1 MGVSNVNNL
10 NKIDLTKLVLAQK
23 SRQAKSN
30 QPAYMQMTGSI
41 FNAPEVKQQ
50 QETTNLNTLNTKK
63 SLSELTKKTSTSNST
78 TNKTEGKDKE
88 ENVDQGSV
96 KSQGNQAKKGTTQT
110 EKDSREV
117 KTINSES
124 KKLNKDIKQEDK
136 KFQAQLKQQQAAF
149 QKDSAKLEKLSQ
161 ETEETQTEIDNAQ
174 NELDSLL
181 GSSTFTISRGDG
193 TQGGQSTNP
202 NQDKIDQLQKFI
214 GSKSN
219 LVQNNG
225 KQIYSLQRSSSR
237 TLSRMNRT
245 NANFVKIHKK
255 NTKAIQQNQNETS
268 SVIKTATKVEQWSAI
283 AEQGGK
289 ALDLVGQG
297 LVTAGQALASSG
309 NPVTAAIGSAMI
321 ATGTVMSKVGTVAE
335 MLGQYGQTAAN
346 ITKTAAY
353 AAEGNL
359 AGAMT
364 SAAAAI
370 QSGAAAQKSTKG
382 LGDNF
387 KAIDQRATDATNKAA
402 ANAAAKQTV
411 KQTQQDAVDKL
422 GANATK
428 EQIKQAK
435 SEALGGMT
443 KKEMKQSISGKL
455 QEQMANKE
463 ISSKDL
469 FKDIKNKSINSN
481 STVANAKKEAIDN
494 FSSNVKAANGTIT
507 NGVVTGLDK
516 KARKEVG
523 KKTVTGFTNTASV
536 AKKSTQKF
544 DFQKLSQGLMSTA
557 ALFSAQNTNTQG
569 THRGYAAQWDLN
581 ADPKMRRIRNAR
593 MASVRHAAY
602 A

>member
-10 NKIDLTKLVLAQK
+10 NKIDLTKLALAQK
-23 SRQAKSN
+23 SRLAKSN

-63 SLSELTKKTSTSNST
+63 SLNELTKKTSTSNST

-117 KTINSES
+117 KRINSES

-268 SVIKTATKVEQWSAI
+268 NVVKFATKLEQWSAI

-289 ALDLVGQG
+289 ALDFAGQG
-297 LVTAGQALASSG
+297 MVAAGQAIAS
-309 NPVTAAIGSAMI
+309 TAWGAAVGAAMI

-382 LGDNF
+382 LSNNF
-387 KAIDQRATDATNKAA
+387 KAIDQRATNATNKAA
-402 ANAAAKQTV
+402 ANAAAKQAV
-411 KQTQQDAVDKL
+411 KNMDA
-422 GANATK
+422 
-428 EQIKQAK
+428 EQ
-435 SEALGGMT
+435 LGGMT
-443 KKEMKQSISGKL
+443 KKEMKKSISGEL
-455 QEQMANKE
+455 QGQLANNE
-463 ISSKDL
+463 INSKDL
-469 FKDIKNKSINSN
+469 FNDVKNKSIKSN
-481 STVANAKKEAIDN
+481 DAVNGARD
-494 FSSNVKAANGTIT
+494 KAAAAFKENVYAAKGSLDVQ

-569 THRGYAAQWDLN
+569 THKGYAAQWDLN

>member
-10 NKIDLTKLVLAQK
+10 NKIDLTKLALAQK

-117 KTINSES
+117 KTINSET

-268 SVIKTATKVEQWSAI
+268 NVIKTATKVEQWSAI

-402 ANAAAKQTV
+402 ANAAAKQAV
-411 KQTQQDAVDKL
+411 KNMDA
-422 GANATK
+422 
-428 EQIKQAK
+428 EQ
-435 SEALGGMT
+435 LGGMT
-443 KKEMKQSISGKL
+443 KKEMKKSISGEL
-455 QEQMANKE
+455 QGQLANNE
-463 ISSKDL
+463 INSKDL
-469 FKDIKNKSINSN
+469 FNDVKNKSIKSN
-481 STVANAKKEAIDN
+481 DAVNGARD
-494 FSSNVKAANGTIT
+494 KAATAFKENVYAAKGSLDVQ

>member
-10 NKIDLTKLVLAQK
+10 NKIDLTKLALAQK

-63 SLSELTKKTSTSNST
+63 SLNELTKKTSTSNST
-78 TNKTEGKDKE
+78 TNKTEDKDKE
-88 ENVDQGSV
+88 ENIDQGSV

-124 KKLNKDIKQEDK
+124 KKLNKNIKQEDK

-268 SVIKTATKVEQWSAI
+268 NVVKFATKLEQWSAI

-289 ALDLVGQG
+289 ALDFAGQG
-297 LVTAGQALASSG
+297 MVAAGQAIAS
-309 NPVTAAIGSAMI
+309 TAWGAAVGAAMI

-346 ITKTAAY
+346 VTKTAAY

-382 LGDNF
+382 LSNNF

-402 ANAAAKQTV
+402 ANAAAKQAV
-411 KQTQQDAVDKL
+411 KNMDA
-422 GANATK
+422 
-428 EQIKQAK
+428 EQ
-435 SEALGGMT
+435 LGGMT
-443 KKEMKQSISGKL
+443 KKEMKKSISGEL
-455 QEQMANKE
+455 QGQLANNE
-463 ISSKDL
+463 INSKDL
-469 FKDIKNKSINSN
+469 FNDVKNKSIKSN
-481 STVANAKKEAIDN
+481 DAVNGARD
-494 FSSNVKAANGTIT
+494 KAAAAFKENVYAAKGSLDAP

-536 AKKSTQKF
+536 AKKSTQKL
-544 DFQKLSQGLMSTA
+544 DFQKLSQGLMSTV
-557 ALFSAQNTNTQG
+557 ALLSAQNTNTQG
-569 THRGYAAQWDLN
+569 THKGYAAQWDLN

>member
-10 NKIDLTKLVLAQK
+10 NKIDLTKLALAQK
-23 SRQAKSN
+23 SRLAKSN

-63 SLSELTKKTSTSNST
+63 SLNELTKKTSTSNST

-110 EKDSREV
+110 EKDFREV

-124 KKLNKDIKQEDK
+124 KKLNKNIKQEDK

-268 SVIKTATKVEQWSAI
+268 NVVKFATKLEQWSAI

-289 ALDLVGQG
+289 ALDFAGQG
-297 LVTAGQALASSG
+297 MVAAGQAIAS
-309 NPVTAAIGSAMI
+309 TAWGAAVGAAMI

-382 LGDNF
+382 LSNNF

-402 ANAAAKQTV
+402 ANAAAKQAV
-411 KQTQQDAVDKL
+411 KNMDA
-422 GANATK
+422 
-428 EQIKQAK
+428 EQ
-435 SEALGGMT
+435 LGGMT
-443 KKEMKQSISGKL
+443 KKEMKKSISGEL
-455 QEQMANKE
+455 QGQLANNE
-463 ISSKDL
+463 INSKDL
-469 FKDIKNKSINSN
+469 FNDVKNKSIKSN
-481 STVANAKKEAIDN
+481 DAVNGARD
-494 FSSNVKAANGTIT
+494 KAAAAFKENVYAAKGSLDVQ

-536 AKKSTQKF
+536 AKKSTQKL
-544 DFQKLSQGLMSTA
+544 DFQKLSQGLMSTV
-557 ALFSAQNTNTQG
+557 ALLSAQNTNTQG
-569 THRGYAAQWDLN
+569 THKGYAAQWDLN

>member
-10 NKIDLTKLVLAQK
+10 NKIDLTKLALAQK
-23 SRQAKSN
+23 SRLAKSN

-63 SLSELTKKTSTSNST
+63 SLNELTKKTSTSNST

-117 KTINSES
+117 KRINSES

-268 SVIKTATKVEQWSAI
+268 NVVKFATKLEQWSAI

-289 ALDLVGQG
+289 ALDLAGQG
-297 LVTAGQALASSG
+297 MVAAGQAIAS
-309 NPVTAAIGSAMI
+309 TAWGAAVGAAMI

-359 AGAMT
+359 VGAMT

-382 LGDNF
+382 LSNNF

-402 ANAAAKQTV
+402 ANAAAKQAV
-411 KQTQQDAVDKL
+411 KNMDA
-422 GANATK
+422 
-428 EQIKQAK
+428 EQ
-435 SEALGGMT
+435 LGGMT
-443 KKEMKQSISGKL
+443 KKEMKKSISGEL
-455 QEQMANKE
+455 QGQLANNE
-463 ISSKDL
+463 INSKDL
-469 FKDIKNKSINSN
+469 FNDVKNKSIKSN
-481 STVANAKKEAIDN
+481 DAVNGARD
-494 FSSNVKAANGTIT
+494 KAAAAFKENVYAAKGSLDAP

-569 THRGYAAQWDLN
+569 THKGYAAQWDLN

>member
-10 NKIDLTKLVLAQK
+10 NKIDLTKLALAQK
-23 SRQAKSN
+23 SRLAKSN

-50 QETTNLNTLNTKK
+50 QETSNLNTLNTKK
-63 SLSELTKKTSTSNST
+63 SLNELTKKTSTSNST

-110 EKDSREV
+110 EKDFREV

-268 SVIKTATKVEQWSAI
+268 NVVKFATKLEQWSAI

-289 ALDLVGQG
+289 ALDFAGQG
-297 LVTAGQALASSG
+297 MVAAGQAIAS
-309 NPVTAAIGSAMI
+309 TAWGAAVGAAMI

-382 LGDNF
+382 LSNNF

-402 ANAAAKQTV
+402 ANAAAKQAV
-411 KQTQQDAVDKL
+411 KNMDA
-422 GANATK
+422 
-428 EQIKQAK
+428 EQ
-435 SEALGGMT
+435 LGGMT
-443 KKEMKQSISGKL
+443 KKEMKKSISGEL
-455 QEQMANKE
+455 RGQLANNE
-463 ISSKDL
+463 INSKDL
-469 FKDIKNKSINSN
+469 FNDVKNKSIKSN
-481 STVANAKKEAIDN
+481 DAVNGARD
-494 FSSNVKAANGTIT
+494 KAAAAFKENVYAAKGSLDVQ

-569 THRGYAAQWDLN
+569 THKGYAAQWDLN

>member
-10 NKIDLTKLVLAQK
+10 NKIDLTKLALTQK

-63 SLSELTKKTSTSNST
+63 SLNELTKKTSTSNST

-110 EKDSREV
+110 EKDFREV

-268 SVIKTATKVEQWSAI
+268 NVVKFATKLEQWSAI

-289 ALDLVGQG
+289 ALDFAGQG
-297 LVTAGQALASSG
+297 MVAAGQAIAS
-309 NPVTAAIGSAMI
+309 TAWGAAVGAAMI

-346 ITKTAAY
+346 VTKTAAY

-382 LGDNF
+382 LSNNF

-402 ANAAAKQTV
+402 ANAAAKQAV
-411 KQTQQDAVDKL
+411 KNMDA
-422 GANATK
+422 
-428 EQIKQAK
+428 KQ
-435 SEALGGMT
+435 LGGMT
-443 KKEMKQSISGKL
+443 KKEMKKSISGEL
-455 QEQMANKE
+455 QGQLANNE
-463 ISSKDL
+463 INSKDL
-469 FKDIKNKSINSN
+469 FNDVKNKSIKSN
-481 STVANAKKEAIDN
+481 DAVNGARD
-494 FSSNVKAANGTIT
+494 KAAAAFKENVYAAKGSLDVQ

-569 THRGYAAQWDLN
+569 THKGYAAQWDLN

>member
-10 NKIDLTKLVLAQK
+10 NKIDLTKLALAQK
-23 SRQAKSN
+23 SRLAKSN

-63 SLSELTKKTSTSNST
+63 SLNELTKKTSTSNST

-117 KTINSES
+117 KRINSES

-161 ETEETQTEIDNAQ
+161 ETEETQTEINNAQ

-219 LVQNNG
+219 LVQDNG

-268 SVIKTATKVEQWSAI
+268 NVVKFATKLEQWSAI

-289 ALDLVGQG
+289 ALDLAGQG
-297 LVTAGQALASSG
+297 MVAAGQAIAS
-309 NPVTAAIGSAMI
+309 TAWGAAVGAAMI

-382 LGDNF
+382 LSNNF

-402 ANAAAKQTV
+402 ANAAAKQAV
-411 KQTQQDAVDKL
+411 KNMDA
-422 GANATK
+422 
-428 EQIKQAK
+428 EQ
-435 SEALGGMT
+435 LGGMT
-443 KKEMKQSISGKL
+443 KKEMKKSISGEL
-455 QEQMANKE
+455 QGQLANNE
-463 ISSKDL
+463 INSKDL
-469 FKDIKNKSINSN
+469 FNDVKNKSIKSN
-481 STVANAKKEAIDN
+481 DAVNGARD
-494 FSSNVKAANGTIT
+494 KAAAAFKENVYAAKGSLDAP

-569 THRGYAAQWDLN
+569 THKGYAAQWDLN

>member
-10 NKIDLTKLVLAQK
+10 NKIDLTKLALAQK
-23 SRQAKSN
+23 SRLAKSN

-50 QETTNLNTLNTKK
+50 QETTNLNTINTKK
-63 SLSELTKKTSTSNST
+63 SLNELTKKTSTSNST

-124 KKLNKDIKQEDK
+124 KKLNKNIKQEDK

-268 SVIKTATKVEQWSAI
+268 NVVKFATKLEQWSAI

-289 ALDLVGQG
+289 ALDLAGQG
-297 LVTAGQALASSG
+297 MVAAGQAIAS
-309 NPVTAAIGSAMI
+309 TAWGTAVGAAMI

-382 LGDNF
+382 LSNNF

-402 ANAAAKQTV
+402 ENAAAKQAV
-411 KQTQQDAVDKL
+411 KNMDA
-422 GANATK
+422 
-428 EQIKQAK
+428 EQ
-435 SEALGGMT
+435 LGGMT
-443 KKEMKQSISGKL
+443 KKEMKKSISGEL
-455 QEQMANKE
+455 QGQLANNE
-463 ISSKDL
+463 LNSKDL
-469 FKDIKNKSINSN
+469 FNDVKNKSIKSN
-481 STVANAKKEAIDN
+481 DAVNGARD
-494 FSSNVKAANGTIT
+494 KAAAAFKENVYAAKGSLDAP

-569 THRGYAAQWDLN
+569 IHKGYAAQWDLN

>member
-10 NKIDLTKLVLAQK
+10 NKIDLTKLALAQK
-23 SRQAKSN
+23 SRLAKSN

-63 SLSELTKKTSTSNST
+63 SLNELTKKTSTSNST

-124 KKLNKDIKQEDK
+124 KKLNKNIKQEDK

-181 GSSTFTISRGDG
+181 GSSTFTISRGNG

-268 SVIKTATKVEQWSAI
+268 NVVKFATKLEQWSAI

-289 ALDLVGQG
+289 ALDLAGQG
-297 LVTAGQALASSG
+297 MVAAGQAIAS
-309 NPVTAAIGSAMI
+309 TAWGAAVGAAMI

-382 LGDNF
+382 LSNNF

-402 ANAAAKQTV
+402 ANAAAKQAV
-411 KQTQQDAVDKL
+411 KNM
-422 GANATK
+422 NA
-428 EQIKQAK
+428 EQ
-435 SEALGGMT
+435 LGGMT
-443 KKEMKQSISGKL
+443 KKEMKKSISGEL
-455 QEQMANKE
+455 QGQLANNE
-463 ISSKDL
+463 INSKDL
-469 FKDIKNKSINSN
+469 FNDVKNKSIKSN
-481 STVANAKKEAIDN
+481 DAVNGARD
-494 FSSNVKAANGTIT
+494 KAAAAFKENVYAAKGSLDVQ

-536 AKKSTQKF
+536 AKKSTQKL
-544 DFQKLSQGLMSTA
+544 DFQKLSQGLMSTV
-557 ALFSAQNTNTQG
+557 ALLSAQNTNTQG
-569 THRGYAAQWDLN
+569 THKGYAAQWDLN

>member
-10 NKIDLTKLVLAQK
+10 NKIDLTKLALAQK
-23 SRQAKSN
+23 SRLAKSN

-41 FNAPEVKQQ
+41 FNAPEIKQQ

-63 SLSELTKKTSTSNST
+63 SLNELTKKTSTSNST

-110 EKDSREV
+110 EKDFREV

-161 ETEETQTEIDNAQ
+161 ETEETQIEINNAQ

-382 LGDNF
+382 LGENF
-387 KAIDQRATDATNKAA
+387 EAIDKRATNAT
-402 ANAAAKQTV
+402 AKQAV
-411 KQTQQDAVDKL
+411 KNMDA
-422 GANATK
+422 
-428 EQIKQAK
+428 EQ
-435 SEALGGMT
+435 LGGMT
-443 KKEMKQSISGKL
+443 KKEMKKSISGEL
-455 QEQMANKE
+455 QGQLANNE
-463 ISSKDL
+463 INSKDL
-469 FKDIKNKSINSN
+469 FNDVKNKSIKSN
-481 STVANAKKEAIDN
+481 DAVNGARD
-494 FSSNVKAANGTIT
+494 KAAAAFKENVYAAKGSLDVP

-516 KARKEVG
+516 KARKEIG

-569 THRGYAAQWDLN
+569 THKGYAAQWDLN

>member
-10 NKIDLTKLVLAQK
+10 NKIDLTKLALAQK
-23 SRQAKSN
+23 SRLAKSN

-50 QETTNLNTLNTKK
+50 QETSNLNTLNTKK
-63 SLSELTKKTSTSNST
+63 SLNELTKKTSTSNST

-110 EKDSREV
+110 EKDFREV

-268 SVIKTATKVEQWSAI
+268 NVVKFATKLEQWSAI

-289 ALDLVGQG
+289 ALDFAGQG
-297 LVTAGQALASSG
+297 MVAAGQAIAS
-309 NPVTAAIGSAMI
+309 TAWGAAVGAAMI

-382 LGDNF
+382 LSNNF

-402 ANAAAKQTV
+402 ANAAAKQAV
-411 KQTQQDAVDKL
+411 KNMDA
-422 GANATK
+422 
-428 EQIKQAK
+428 EQ
-435 SEALGGMT
+435 LGGMT
-443 KKEMKQSISGKL
+443 KKEMKKSISGEL
-455 QEQMANKE
+455 QGQLANNE
-463 ISSKDL
+463 INSKDL
-469 FKDIKNKSINSN
+469 FNDVKNKSIKSN
-481 STVANAKKEAIDN
+481 DAVNGARD
-494 FSSNVKAANGTIT
+494 KAAAAFKENVYAAKGSLDVQ

-569 THRGYAAQWDLN
+569 THKGYAAQWDLN

>member
-10 NKIDLTKLVLAQK
+10 NKIDLTKLALAQK
-23 SRQAKSN
+23 SRLAKSN

-63 SLSELTKKTSTSNST
+63 SLNDLTKKTSTSNST

-110 EKDSREV
+110 EKDFREV

-161 ETEETQTEIDNAQ
+161 ETEETQTEINNAQ

-268 SVIKTATKVEQWSAI
+268 NVVKFATKLEQWSAI

-289 ALDLVGQG
+289 ALDLAGQG
-297 LVTAGQALASSG
+297 MVAAGQAIAS
-309 NPVTAAIGSAMI
+309 TAWGAAVGAAMI

-382 LGDNF
+382 LSNNF

-402 ANAAAKQTV
+402 ANAAAKQAV
-411 KQTQQDAVDKL
+411 KNMDA
-422 GANATK
+422 
-428 EQIKQAK
+428 EQ
-435 SEALGGMT
+435 LGGMT
-443 KKEMKQSISGKL
+443 KKEMKKSISGEL
-455 QEQMANKE
+455 QGQLANNE
-463 ISSKDL
+463 INSKDL
-469 FKDIKNKSINSN
+469 FNDVKNKSIKSN
-481 STVANAKKEAIDN
+481 DAVNGARD
-494 FSSNVKAANGTIT
+494 KAAAAFKENVYAAKGSLDVP

-569 THRGYAAQWDLN
+569 THKGYAAQWDLN

>member
-10 NKIDLTKLVLAQK
+10 NKIDLTKLALAQK
-23 SRQAKSN
+23 SRLAKSN

-63 SLSELTKKTSTSNST
+63 SLNELTKKTSTSNST

-110 EKDSREV
+110 EKDFREV

-268 SVIKTATKVEQWSAI
+268 NVVKFATKLEQWSAI

-289 ALDLVGQG
+289 ALDLAGQG
-297 LVTAGQALASSG
+297 MVAAGQAIAS
-309 NPVTAAIGSAMI
+309 TAWGAAVGAAMI

-346 ITKTAAY
+346 VTKTAAY

-382 LGDNF
+382 LSNNF

-402 ANAAAKQTV
+402 ANAAAKQAV
-411 KQTQQDAVDKL
+411 KNMDA
-422 GANATK
+422 
-428 EQIKQAK
+428 EQ
-435 SEALGGMT
+435 LGGMT
-443 KKEMKQSISGKL
+443 KKEMKKSISGEL
-455 QEQMANKE
+455 QGQLANNE
-463 ISSKDL
+463 INSKDL
-469 FKDIKNKSINSN
+469 FNDVKNKSIKSN
-481 STVANAKKEAIDN
+481 DAVNGARD
-494 FSSNVKAANGTIT
+494 KAAAAFKENVYAAKGSLDAP

-536 AKKSTQKF
+536 AKKSTQKL
-544 DFQKLSQGLMSTA
+544 DFQKLSQGLMSTV
-557 ALFSAQNTNTQG
+557 ALLSAQNTNTQG
-569 THRGYAAQWDLN
+569 THKGYAAQWDLN

>member
-1 MGVSNVNNL
+1 M
-10 NKIDLTKLVLAQK
+10 
-23 SRQAKSN
+23 
-30 QPAYMQMTGSI
+30 
-41 FNAPEVKQQ
+41 
-50 QETTNLNTLNTKK
+50 
-63 SLSELTKKTSTSNST
+63 
-78 TNKTEGKDKE
+78 
-88 ENVDQGSV
+88 
-96 KSQGNQAKKGTTQT
+96 
-110 EKDSREV
+110 
-117 KTINSES
+117 
-124 KKLNKDIKQEDK
+124 
-136 KFQAQLKQQQAAF
+136 
-149 QKDSAKLEKLSQ
+149 
-161 ETEETQTEIDNAQ
+161 
-174 NELDSLL
+174 DSLL

-268 SVIKTATKVEQWSAI
+268 NVVKFATKLEQWSAI

-289 ALDLVGQG
+289 ALDFAGQG
-297 LVTAGQALASSG
+297 MVAAGQAIAS
-309 NPVTAAIGSAMI
+309 TAWGAAVGAAMI

-387 KAIDQRATDATNKAA
+387 KAIDQRATNATNKAA
-402 ANAAAKQTV
+402 ANAAAKQAV
-411 KQTQQDAVDKL
+411 KNMDA
-422 GANATK
+422 
-428 EQIKQAK
+428 EQ
-435 SEALGGMT
+435 LGGMT
-443 KKEMKQSISGKL
+443 KKEMKKSISGEL
-455 QEQMANKE
+455 QGQLANNE
-463 ISSKDL
+463 INSKDL
-469 FKDIKNKSINSN
+469 FNDVKNKSIKSN
-481 STVANAKKEAIDN
+481 DAVNGARD
-494 FSSNVKAANGTIT
+494 KAAAAFKENVYAAKGSLDAP

-569 THRGYAAQWDLN
+569 THKGYAAQWDLN

>member
-10 NKIDLTKLVLAQK
+10 NKIDLTKLALAQK
-23 SRQAKSN
+23 SRLAKSN

-63 SLSELTKKTSTSNST
+63 SLNELTKKTSTSNST

-124 KKLNKDIKQEDK
+124 KKLNKNIKQEDK

-181 GSSTFTISRGDG
+181 GSSTFTISRGNG

-268 SVIKTATKVEQWSAI
+268 NVVKFATKLEQWSAI

-289 ALDLVGQG
+289 ALDLAGQG
-297 LVTAGQALASSG
+297 MVAAGQAIAS
-309 NPVTAAIGSAMI
+309 TAWGAAVGAAMI

-382 LGDNF
+382 LSNNF

-402 ANAAAKQTV
+402 ANAAAKQAV
-411 KQTQQDAVDKL
+411 KNMDA
-422 GANATK
+422 
-428 EQIKQAK
+428 EQ
-435 SEALGGMT
+435 LGGMT
-443 KKEMKQSISGKL
+443 KKEMKKSISGEL
-455 QEQMANKE
+455 QGQLANNE
-463 ISSKDL
+463 INSKDL
-469 FKDIKNKSINSN
+469 FNDVKNKSIKSN
-481 STVANAKKEAIDN
+481 DAVNGARD
-494 FSSNVKAANGTIT
+494 KAAAAFKENVYAAKGSLDVQ

-536 AKKSTQKF
+536 AKKSTQKL
-544 DFQKLSQGLMSTA
+544 DFQKLSQGLMSTV
-557 ALFSAQNTNTQG
+557 ALLSAQNTNTQG
-569 THRGYAAQWDLN
+569 THKGYAAQWDLN

>member
-10 NKIDLTKLVLAQK
+10 NKIDLTKLALAQK

-63 SLSELTKKTSTSNST
+63 SLNELTKKTSTSNST

-110 EKDSREV
+110 EKDFREV

-268 SVIKTATKVEQWSAI
+268 NVVKFATKLEQWSAI

-289 ALDLVGQG
+289 ALDLAGQG
-297 LVTAGQALASSG
+297 MVAAGQAIAS
-309 NPVTAAIGSAMI
+309 TAWGAAVGAAMI

-346 ITKTAAY
+346 VTKTAAY

-382 LGDNF
+382 LSNNF

-402 ANAAAKQTV
+402 ANAAAKQAV
-411 KQTQQDAVDKL
+411 KNMDA
-422 GANATK
+422 
-428 EQIKQAK
+428 EQ
-435 SEALGGMT
+435 LGGMT
-443 KKEMKQSISGKL
+443 KKEMKKSISGEL
-455 QEQMANKE
+455 QGQLANNE
-463 ISSKDL
+463 INSKDL
-469 FKDIKNKSINSN
+469 FNDVKNKSIKSN
-481 STVANAKKEAIDN
+481 DAVNGARD
-494 FSSNVKAANGTIT
+494 KAAAAFKENVYAAKGSLDVQ

-536 AKKSTQKF
+536 AKKSTQKL
-544 DFQKLSQGLMSTA
+544 DFQKLSQGLMSTV
-557 ALFSAQNTNTQG
+557 ALLSAQNTNTQG
-569 THRGYAAQWDLN
+569 THKGYAAQWDLN

>member
-10 NKIDLTKLVLAQK
+10 NKIDLTKLALAQK

-41 FNAPEVKQQ
+41 FNAPEVKQ

-268 SVIKTATKVEQWSAI
+268 NVVKFATKLEQWSAI

-289 ALDLVGQG
+289 ALDFAGQG
-297 LVTAGQALASSG
+297 MVAAGQAIAS
-309 NPVTAAIGSAMI
+309 TAWGAAVGAAMI

-382 LGDNF
+382 LSNNF

-402 ANAAAKQTV
+402 ANAAAKQAV
-411 KQTQQDAVDKL
+411 KNMDA
-422 GANATK
+422 
-428 EQIKQAK
+428 EQ
-435 SEALGGMT
+435 LGGMT
-443 KKEMKQSISGKL
+443 KKEMKKSISGEL
-455 QEQMANKE
+455 QGQLANNE
-463 ISSKDL
+463 INSKDL
-469 FKDIKNKSINSN
+469 FNDVKNKSIKSN
-481 STVANAKKEAIDN
+481 DAVNGARD
-494 FSSNVKAANGTIT
+494 KAAAAFKENVYAAKGSLDAP

-569 THRGYAAQWDLN
+569 THKGYAAQWDLN

>member
-10 NKIDLTKLVLAQK
+10 NKIDLTKLALAQK
-23 SRQAKSN
+23 SRLAKSN

-63 SLSELTKKTSTSNST
+63 SLNELTKKTSTSNST

-110 EKDSREV
+110 EKDFREV

-268 SVIKTATKVEQWSAI
+268 NVVKFATKLEQWSAI

-289 ALDLVGQG
+289 ALDLAGQG
-297 LVTAGQALASSG
+297 MVAAGQAIAS
-309 NPVTAAIGSAMI
+309 TAWGAAVGAAMI

-346 ITKTAAY
+346 VTKTAAY

-382 LGDNF
+382 LSNNF

-402 ANAAAKQTV
+402 ANAAAKQAV
-411 KQTQQDAVDKL
+411 KNMDA
-422 GANATK
+422 
-428 EQIKQAK
+428 EQ
-435 SEALGGMT
+435 LGGMT
-443 KKEMKQSISGKL
+443 KKEMKKSISGEL
-455 QEQMANKE
+455 QGQLANNE
-463 ISSKDL
+463 INSKDL
-469 FKDIKNKSINSN
+469 FNDVKNKSIKSN
-481 STVANAKKEAIDN
+481 DAVNGARD
-494 FSSNVKAANGTIT
+494 KAAAAFKENVYAAKGSLDVQ

-536 AKKSTQKF
+536 AKKSTQKL
-544 DFQKLSQGLMSTA
+544 DFQKLSQGLMSTV
-557 ALFSAQNTNTQG
+557 ALLSAQNTNTQG
-569 THRGYAAQWDLN
+569 THKGYAAQWDLN

>member
-10 NKIDLTKLVLAQK
+10 NKIDLTKLALAQK

-63 SLSELTKKTSTSNST
+63 SLNELTKKTSTSNST

-110 EKDSREV
+110 EKDFREV

-214 GSKSN
+214 GSKST

-268 SVIKTATKVEQWSAI
+268 NVVKFATKLEQWSAI

-289 ALDLVGQG
+289 ALDLAGQG
-297 LVTAGQALASSG
+297 MVAAGQAIAS
-309 NPVTAAIGSAMI
+309 TAWGAAVGAAMI

-346 ITKTAAY
+346 VTKTAAY

-382 LGDNF
+382 LSNNF
-387 KAIDQRATDATNKAA
+387 KAIDQRATNATNKAA
-402 ANAAAKQTV
+402 ANAAAKQAV
-411 KQTQQDAVDKL
+411 KNMDA
-422 GANATK
+422 
-428 EQIKQAK
+428 EQ
-435 SEALGGMT
+435 LGGMT
-443 KKEMKQSISGKL
+443 KKEMKKSISGEL
-455 QEQMANKE
+455 QGQLANNE
-463 ISSKDL
+463 INSKDL
-469 FKDIKNKSINSN
+469 FNDVKNKSIKSN
-481 STVANAKKEAIDN
+481 DAVNGARD
-494 FSSNVKAANGTIT
+494 KAAAAFKENVYAAKGSLDVQ

-544 DFQKLSQGLMSTA
+544 DFQKLSQGLMSTV
-557 ALFSAQNTNTQG
+557 ALLSAQNTNTQG
-569 THRGYAAQWDLN
+569 THKGYAAQWDLN

>member
-10 NKIDLTKLVLAQK
+10 NKIDLTKLALAQK

-63 SLSELTKKTSTSNST
+63 SLNELTKKTSTSNST

-96 KSQGNQAKKGTTQT
+96 KSQGNQAKKGTAQT

-117 KTINSES
+117 KRINSES

-268 SVIKTATKVEQWSAI
+268 NVVKFATKLEQWSAI

-289 ALDLVGQG
+289 ALDLAGQG
-297 LVTAGQALASSG
+297 MVAAGQAIAS
-309 NPVTAAIGSAMI
+309 TAWGAAVGAAMI

-382 LGDNF
+382 LSNNF

-402 ANAAAKQTV
+402 ANAAAKQAV
-411 KQTQQDAVDKL
+411 KNMDA
-422 GANATK
+422 
-428 EQIKQAK
+428 EQ
-435 SEALGGMT
+435 LGGMT
-443 KKEMKQSISGKL
+443 KKEMKKSISGEL
-455 QEQMANKE
+455 QGQLANNE
-463 ISSKDL
+463 INSKDL
-469 FKDIKNKSINSN
+469 FNDVKNKSIKSN
-481 STVANAKKEAIDN
+481 DAVNGARD
-494 FSSNVKAANGTIT
+494 KAAAAFKENVYAAKGSLDAP

-569 THRGYAAQWDLN
+569 THKGYAAQWDLN

>member
-10 NKIDLTKLVLAQK
+10 NKIDLTKLALAQK

-63 SLSELTKKTSTSNST
+63 SLNELTKKTSTSNST

-136 KFQAQLKQQQAAF
+136 KFQAQLRQQQAAF

-193 TQGGQSTNP
+193 TQGGQATNP

-268 SVIKTATKVEQWSAI
+268 NVVKFATKLEQWSAI

-289 ALDLVGQG
+289 ALDLAGQG
-297 LVTAGQALASSG
+297 MVAAGQAIAS
-309 NPVTAAIGSAMI
+309 TAWGAAVGAAMI

-382 LGDNF
+382 LSNNF

-402 ANAAAKQTV
+402 ANAAAKQAV
-411 KQTQQDAVDKL
+411 KNMDA
-422 GANATK
+422 
-428 EQIKQAK
+428 EQ
-435 SEALGGMT
+435 LGGMT
-443 KKEMKQSISGKL
+443 KKEMKKSISGEL
-455 QEQMANKE
+455 QGQLANNE
-463 ISSKDL
+463 INSKDL
-469 FKDIKNKSINSN
+469 FNDVKNKSIKSN
-481 STVANAKKEAIDN
+481 DAVNGARD
-494 FSSNVKAANGTIT
+494 KAAAAFKENVYAAKGSLDVQ

-536 AKKSTQKF
+536 AKKSTQKL
-544 DFQKLSQGLMSTA
+544 DFQKLSQGLMSTV
-557 ALFSAQNTNTQG
+557 ALLSAQNTNTQG
-569 THRGYAAQWDLN
+569 THKGYAAQWDLN

>member
-10 NKIDLTKLVLAQK
+10 NKIDLTKLALAQK

-124 KKLNKDIKQEDK
+124 KKLNKNIKQEDK

-387 KAIDQRATDATNKAA
+387 KAIDQRATNATNKAA

-469 FKDIKNKSINSN
+469 FNDIKNKSISSN
-481 STVANAKKEAIDN
+481 SAVANAKKEAIDN

-516 KARKEVG
+516 KARKEIG

-569 THRGYAAQWDLN
+569 THKGYAAQWDLN

>member
-10 NKIDLTKLVLAQK
+10 NKIDLTKLALAQK

-63 SLSELTKKTSTSNST
+63 SLNELTKKTSTSNST

-193 TQGGQSTNP
+193 TQGGQATNP

-268 SVIKTATKVEQWSAI
+268 NVVKFATKLEQWSAI

-289 ALDLVGQG
+289 ALDFAGQG
-297 LVTAGQALASSG
+297 MVAAGQAIAS
-309 NPVTAAIGSAMI
+309 TAWGEAVGAAMI

-346 ITKTAAY
+346 VTKTAAY

-382 LGDNF
+382 LSNNF

-402 ANAAAKQTV
+402 ANAAAKQAV
-411 KQTQQDAVDKL
+411 KNMDA
-422 GANATK
+422 
-428 EQIKQAK
+428 EQ
-435 SEALGGMT
+435 LGGMT
-443 KKEMKQSISGKL
+443 KKEMKKSISGEL
-455 QEQMANKE
+455 QGQLANNE
-463 ISSKDL
+463 INSKDL
-469 FKDIKNKSINSN
+469 FNDVKNKSIKSN
-481 STVANAKKEAIDN
+481 DAVNGARD
-494 FSSNVKAANGTIT
+494 KAAAAFKENVYAAKGSLDAP

-569 THRGYAAQWDLN
+569 THKGYAAQWDLN

>member
-10 NKIDLTKLVLAQK
+10 NKIDLTKLALAQK

-63 SLSELTKKTSTSNST
+63 SLNELTKKTSTSNST

-110 EKDSREV
+110 EKDFREV

-161 ETEETQTEIDNAQ
+161 ETEETQTEINNAQ

-268 SVIKTATKVEQWSAI
+268 NVVKFATKLEQWSAI

-289 ALDLVGQG
+289 ALDLAGQG
-297 LVTAGQALASSG
+297 MVAAGQAIAS
-309 NPVTAAIGSAMI
+309 TAWGAAVGAAMI

-382 LGDNF
+382 LSNNF

-402 ANAAAKQTV
+402 ANAAAKQAV
-411 KQTQQDAVDKL
+411 KNMDA
-422 GANATK
+422 
-428 EQIKQAK
+428 EQ
-435 SEALGGMT
+435 LGGMT
-443 KKEMKQSISGKL
+443 KKEMKKSISGEL
-455 QEQMANKE
+455 QGQLANNE
-463 ISSKDL
+463 INSKDL
-469 FKDIKNKSINSN
+469 FNDVKNKSIKSN
-481 STVANAKKEAIDN
+481 DAVNGARD
-494 FSSNVKAANGTIT
+494 KAAAAFKENVYAAKGSLDVP

-569 THRGYAAQWDLN
+569 THKGYAAQWDLN

>member
-10 NKIDLTKLVLAQK
+10 NKIDLTKLALAQK

-63 SLSELTKKTSTSNST
+63 SLNELTKKTSTSNST

-88 ENVDQGSV
+88 ENVDQGSA

-268 SVIKTATKVEQWSAI
+268 NVVKFATKLEQWSAI

-289 ALDLVGQG
+289 ALDLAGQG
-297 LVTAGQALASSG
+297 MVAAGQAIAS
-309 NPVTAAIGSAMI
+309 TAWGAAVGAAMI

-346 ITKTAAY
+346 VTKTAAY

-382 LGDNF
+382 LSNNF

-402 ANAAAKQTV
+402 ANAAAKQAV
-411 KQTQQDAVDKL
+411 KNMDA
-422 GANATK
+422 
-428 EQIKQAK
+428 EQ
-435 SEALGGMT
+435 LGGMT
-443 KKEMKQSISGKL
+443 KKEMKKSISGEL
-455 QEQMANKE
+455 QGQLANNE
-463 ISSKDL
+463 INSKDL
-469 FKDIKNKSINSN
+469 FNDVKNKSIKSN
-481 STVANAKKEAIDN
+481 DAVNGARD
-494 FSSNVKAANGTIT
+494 KAAAAFKENVYAAKGSLDAP

-536 AKKSTQKF
+536 AKKSTQKL
-544 DFQKLSQGLMSTA
+544 DFQKLSQGLMSTV
-557 ALFSAQNTNTQG
+557 ALLSAQNTNTQG
-569 THRGYAAQWDLN
+569 THKGYAAQWDLN

>member
-10 NKIDLTKLVLAQK
+10 NKIDLTKLALAQK

-268 SVIKTATKVEQWSAI
+268 NVVKFATKLEQWSAI

-289 ALDLVGQG
+289 ALDFAGQG
-297 LVTAGQALASSG
+297 MVAAGQAIAS
-309 NPVTAAIGSAMI
+309 TAWGAAVGAAMI

-382 LGDNF
+382 LSNNF

-402 ANAAAKQTV
+402 ANAAAKQAV
-411 KQTQQDAVDKL
+411 KNMDA
-422 GANATK
+422 
-428 EQIKQAK
+428 EQ
-435 SEALGGMT
+435 LGGMT
-443 KKEMKQSISGKL
+443 KKEMKKSISGEL
-455 QEQMANKE
+455 QGQLANNE
-463 ISSKDL
+463 INSKDL
-469 FKDIKNKSINSN
+469 FNDVKNKSIKSN
-481 STVANAKKEAIDN
+481 DAVNGARD
-494 FSSNVKAANGTIT
+494 KAAAAFKENVYAAKGSLDVP

-523 KKTVTGFTNTASV
+523 KKTVTSFTNTASV

-569 THRGYAAQWDLN
+569 THKGYAAQWDLN

>member
-10 NKIDLTKLVLAQK
+10 NKIDLTKLALAQK

-63 SLSELTKKTSTSNST
+63 SLNELTKKTSTSNST

-268 SVIKTATKVEQWSAI
+268 NVVKFATKLEQWSAI

-289 ALDLVGQG
+289 ALDFAGQG
-297 LVTAGQALASSG
+297 MVAAGQAIAS
-309 NPVTAAIGSAMI
+309 TAWGAAVGAAMI

-346 ITKTAAY
+346 VTKTAAY

-382 LGDNF
+382 LSNNF

-402 ANAAAKQTV
+402 ANAAAKQAV
-411 KQTQQDAVDKL
+411 KNMDA
-422 GANATK
+422 
-428 EQIKQAK
+428 EQ
-435 SEALGGMT
+435 LGGMT
-443 KKEMKQSISGKL
+443 KKEMKKSISGEL
-455 QEQMANKE
+455 QGQLANNE
-463 ISSKDL
+463 INSKDL
-469 FKDIKNKSINSN
+469 FNDVKNKSIKSN
-481 STVANAKKEAIDN
+481 DAVNGARD
-494 FSSNVKAANGTIT
+494 KAAAAFKENVYAAKGSLDAP

-536 AKKSTQKF
+536 AKKSTQKL
-544 DFQKLSQGLMSTA
+544 DFQKLSQGLMSTV
-557 ALFSAQNTNTQG
+557 ALLSAQNTNTQG
-569 THRGYAAQWDLN
+569 THKGYAAQWDLN

>member
-10 NKIDLTKLVLAQK
+10 NKIDLTKLALAQK
-23 SRQAKSN
+23 SRLAKSN

-63 SLSELTKKTSTSNST
+63 SLNELTKKTSTSNST

-124 KKLNKDIKQEDK
+124 KKLNKNIKQEDK

-193 TQGGQSTNP
+193 TQGSQSTNT

-268 SVIKTATKVEQWSAI
+268 NVVKFATKLEQWSAI

-289 ALDLVGQG
+289 ALDLAGQG
-297 LVTAGQALASSG
+297 MVAAGQAIAS
-309 NPVTAAIGSAMI
+309 TAWGEAVGAAMI

-382 LGDNF
+382 LSDNF
-387 KAIDQRATDATNKAA
+387 KAIDKRATDATNKAA

-469 FKDIKNKSINSN
+469 FKDIKNKSISSN
-481 STVANAKKEAIDN
+481 SAVANAKKEAIDK
-494 FSSNVKAANGTIT
+494 FSSNVQAANGTIT

-516 KARKEVG
+516 KARKEIG

-569 THRGYAAQWDLN
+569 THKGYAAQWDLN

>member
-10 NKIDLTKLVLAQK
+10 NKIDLTKLALAQK

-63 SLSELTKKTSTSNST
+63 SLNELTKKTSTSNST

-268 SVIKTATKVEQWSAI
+268 NVVKFATKLEQWSAI

-289 ALDLVGQG
+289 ALDFAGQG
-297 LVTAGQALASSG
+297 MVAAGQAIAS
-309 NPVTAAIGSAMI
+309 TAWGAAVGAAMI

-346 ITKTAAY
+346 VTKTAAY

-382 LGDNF
+382 LSNNF

-402 ANAAAKQTV
+402 ANAAAKQAV
-411 KQTQQDAVDKL
+411 KNMDA
-422 GANATK
+422 
-428 EQIKQAK
+428 EQ
-435 SEALGGMT
+435 LGGMT
-443 KKEMKQSISGKL
+443 KKEMEKSISGEL
-455 QEQMANKE
+455 QGQLANNE
-463 ISSKDL
+463 INSKDL
-469 FKDIKNKSINSN
+469 FNDVKNKSIKSN
-481 STVANAKKEAIDN
+481 DAVNGARD
-494 FSSNVKAANGTIT
+494 KAAAAFKENVYAAKGSLDAP

-536 AKKSTQKF
+536 AKKSTQKL
-544 DFQKLSQGLMSTA
+544 DFQKLSQGLMSTV
-557 ALFSAQNTNTQG
+557 ALLSAQNTNTQG
-569 THRGYAAQWDLN
+569 THKGYAAQWDLN

>member
-10 NKIDLTKLVLAQK
+10 NKIDLTKLALAQK

-63 SLSELTKKTSTSNST
+63 SLNELTKKTSTSNST

-88 ENVDQGSV
+88 ENVDQDSV

-110 EKDSREV
+110 EKDFREV

-268 SVIKTATKVEQWSAI
+268 NVVKFATKLEQWSAI

-289 ALDLVGQG
+289 ALDLAGQG
-297 LVTAGQALASSG
+297 MVAAGQAIAS
-309 NPVTAAIGSAMI
+309 TAWGAAVGAAMI

-346 ITKTAAY
+346 VTKTAAY

-382 LGDNF
+382 LSNNF

-402 ANAAAKQTV
+402 ANAAAKQAV
-411 KQTQQDAVDKL
+411 KNMDA
-422 GANATK
+422 
-428 EQIKQAK
+428 EQ
-435 SEALGGMT
+435 LGGMT
-443 KKEMKQSISGKL
+443 KKEMKKSISGEL
-455 QEQMANKE
+455 QGQLANNE
-463 ISSKDL
+463 INSKDL
-469 FKDIKNKSINSN
+469 FNDVKNKSIKSN
-481 STVANAKKEAIDN
+481 DAVNGARD
-494 FSSNVKAANGTIT
+494 KAAAAFKENVYAAKGSLDAP

-536 AKKSTQKF
+536 AKKSTQKL
-544 DFQKLSQGLMSTA
+544 DFQKLSQGLMSTV
-557 ALFSAQNTNTQG
+557 ALLSAQNTNTQG
-569 THRGYAAQWDLN
+569 THKGYAAQWDLN

>member
-10 NKIDLTKLVLAQK
+10 NKIDLTKLALAQK
-23 SRQAKSN
+23 SRQTKSN

-63 SLSELTKKTSTSNST
+63 SLNELTKKTSTSNST
-78 TNKTEGKDKE
+78 TNKTEDKDKE

-110 EKDSREV
+110 EKDFREV

-268 SVIKTATKVEQWSAI
+268 NVVKFATKLEQWSAI

-289 ALDLVGQG
+289 ALDLAGQG
-297 LVTAGQALASSG
+297 MVAAGQAIAS
-309 NPVTAAIGSAMI
+309 TAWGAAVGAAMI

-382 LGDNF
+382 LSNNF

-402 ANAAAKQTV
+402 ANAAAKQAV
-411 KQTQQDAVDKL
+411 KNM
-422 GANATK
+422 NA
-428 EQIKQAK
+428 EQ
-435 SEALGGMT
+435 LGGMT
-443 KKEMKQSISGKL
+443 KKEMKKSISGEL
-455 QEQMANKE
+455 QGQLANNE
-463 ISSKDL
+463 INSKDL
-469 FKDIKNKSINSN
+469 FNDVKNKSIKSN
-481 STVANAKKEAIDN
+481 DAVNGARD
-494 FSSNVKAANGTIT
+494 KAAAAFKENVYAAKGSLDVQ

-569 THRGYAAQWDLN
+569 THKGYAAQWDLN

>member
-10 NKIDLTKLVLAQK
+10 NKIDLTKLALAQK
-23 SRQAKSN
+23 SRLAKSN

-63 SLSELTKKTSTSNST
+63 SLNELTKKTSTSNST

-124 KKLNKDIKQEDK
+124 KKLNKNIKQEDK

-268 SVIKTATKVEQWSAI
+268 NVVKFATKLEQWSAI

-289 ALDLVGQG
+289 ALDLAGQG
-297 LVTAGQALASSG
+297 MVAAGQAIAS
-309 NPVTAAIGSAMI
+309 TAWGAAVGAAMI

-382 LGDNF
+382 LSNNF

-402 ANAAAKQTV
+402 ANAAAKQAV
-411 KQTQQDAVDKL
+411 KNM
-422 GANATK
+422 NA
-428 EQIKQAK
+428 EQ
-435 SEALGGMT
+435 LGGMT
-443 KKEMKQSISGKL
+443 KKEMKKSISGEL
-455 QEQMANKE
+455 QGQLANNE
-463 ISSKDL
+463 INSKDL
-469 FKDIKNKSINSN
+469 FNDVKNKSIKSN
-481 STVANAKKEAIDN
+481 DAVNGARD
-494 FSSNVKAANGTIT
+494 KAAAAFKENVYAAKGSLDVQ

-536 AKKSTQKF
+536 AKKSTQKL
-544 DFQKLSQGLMSTA
+544 DFQKLSQGLMSTV
-557 ALFSAQNTNTQG
+557 ALLSAQNTNTQG
-569 THRGYAAQWDLN
+569 THKGYAAQWDLN

>member
-10 NKIDLTKLVLAQK
+10 NKIDLTKLALTQK

-63 SLSELTKKTSTSNST
+63 SLNELTKKTSTSNST

-268 SVIKTATKVEQWSAI
+268 GIIKTATKVEQWSAI

-309 NPVTAAIGSAMI
+309 NPVTAAVGNAMI

-387 KAIDQRATDATNKAA
+387 KAIDQRATNATNKAA
-402 ANAAAKQTV
+402 ANAAAKQAV
-411 KQTQQDAVDKL
+411 KNMDA
-422 GANATK
+422 
-428 EQIKQAK
+428 EQ
-435 SEALGGMT
+435 LGGMT
-443 KKEMKQSISGKL
+443 KKEMKKSISGEL
-455 QEQMANKE
+455 QGQLANNE
-463 ISSKDL
+463 INSKDL
-469 FKDIKNKSINSN
+469 FNDVKNKSIKSN
-481 STVANAKKEAIDN
+481 DAVNGARD
-494 FSSNVKAANGTIT
+494 KAAAAFKENVYAAKGSLDVP

-569 THRGYAAQWDLN
+569 THKGYAAQWDLN

>member
-10 NKIDLTKLVLAQK
+10 NKIDLTKLALAQK
-23 SRQAKSN
+23 SRLAKSN

-268 SVIKTATKVEQWSAI
+268 GIIKTATKVEQWSAI

-309 NPVTAAIGSAMI
+309 NPVTAAVGTAMI

-387 KAIDQRATDATNKAA
+387 KAIDQRATNATNKAA

-469 FKDIKNKSINSN
+469 FNDIKNKSISSN
-481 STVANAKKEAIDN
+481 SAVANAKKEAIDN

-536 AKKSTQKF
+536 AKKSTQKL
-544 DFQKLSQGLMSTA
+544 DFQKLSQGLMSTV
-557 ALFSAQNTNTQG
+557 ALLSAQNTNTQG
-569 THRGYAAQWDLN
+569 THKGYAAQWDLN

>member
-10 NKIDLTKLVLAQK
+10 NKIDLTKLALAQK

-96 KSQGNQAKKGTTQT
+96 KSQGNQAKKGTAQT

-255 NTKAIQQNQNETS
+255 NTKAIQQNQNEAS
-268 SVIKTATKVEQWSAI
+268 GIIKTATKVEQWSAI

-309 NPVTAAIGSAMI
+309 NPVTAAVGAAMI

-387 KAIDQRATDATNKAA
+387 KAIDQRATNATNKAA

-469 FKDIKNKSINSN
+469 FKDIKNKSISSN
-481 STVANAKKEAIDN
+481 SAVANAKKEAIDK
-494 FSSNVKAANGTIT
+494 FSSNVQAANGTIT

-516 KARKEVG
+516 KARKEIG

-569 THRGYAAQWDLN
+569 THKGYAAQWDLN